1 MKTLVITLSNKC
13 SKVKNKV
20 TMQQTYYILQSK
32 QKRNIIV
39 VTYLSVMIF
48 ATVGLDFLYAQSQ
61 NTSFY
66 ISESLLFSCFWLL
79 FLPLLSVQ
87 LELTRKTKKIS
98 YGLLIAALATTIHLF
113 TYPALVWLLSKIFYY
128 HTFPYWQTFNFGL
141 REHFIKSV
149 ITYSL
154 PLLII
159 AIYKNKIQYQ
169 PLVTEK
175 KEEFPI
181 QSFITS
187 IIVSDSNNK
196 KTVIETND
204 ILYFSANSPYINIYL
219 NGKKY
224 LQSETLKSIS
234 EKLNI
239 KIFIR
244 VHKSTIVNIQQVQS
258 YTSRLN
264 GDYDVTMSDGSQL
277 RVSRNFA
284 FDFKKK
290 FQERHR
296 FTTK

>member
-1 MKTLVITLSNKC
+1 MTI
-13 SKVKNKV
+13 
-20 TMQQTYYILQSK
+20 QQTYYILQSK

-39 VTYLSVMIF
+39 VIFLSVMIF
-48 ATVGLDFLYAQSQ
+48 ATIGLDFLYAQFQ
-61 NTSFY
+61 NISFY

-113 TYPALVWLLSKIFYY
+113 AYPALVWLLSKIFYY
-128 HTFPYWQTFNFGL
+128 HTFSYWQTFNFGL
-141 REHFIKSV
+141 TEHFIKSI

-169 PLVTEK
+169 TLVTEK

-224 LQSETLKSIS
+224 LKSETLKSIS

-264 GDYDVTMSDGSQL
+264 GHYDVTMSDGTQL

-284 FDFKKK
+284 SDFKKK
-290 FQERHR
+290 FQESHR
-296 FTTK
+296 ITTK